1 MIAATALRY
10 GAVVVTGNTG
20 DFAPTGVRVEN
31 PF

>member
-10 GAVVVTGNTG
+10 GATVVTGDVNN
-20 DFAPTGVRVEN
+20 FRPTDTAVEN